1 MVARHLTDSIR
12 NVWSWAGVN
21 VVVAPGGTPR
31 AVFRRPL
38 TVLQI
43 SAGIRSALI
52 YDGKRENYNFHIELC
67 STKLNVSLLR
77 PYLT

>member
-52 YDGKRENYNFHIELC
+52 YGGKKERYNIHRSVISAQCITTCTVLD
-67 STKLNVSLLR
+67 
-77 PYLT
+77 

>member
-21 VVVAPGGTPR
+21 VVVTPGVTPR
-31 AVFRRPL
+31 AVFSRPL

-52 YDGKRENYNFHIELC
+52 YDGKRENYSFHRTVL
-67 STKLNVSLLR
+67 SAQYVSLFA
-77 PYLT
+77 P

>member
-31 AVFRRPL
+31 AVFKRPL

-52 YDGKRENYNFHIELC
+52 YDGKREN
-67 STKLNVSLLR
+67 
-77 PYLT
+77 